1 MTDPHPQM
9 TLEYALKL
17 LKREYGAENVV
28 HWRISNR
35 IGIAAQYPGENKSIS
50 VTLTIEQ
57 AKYLAAHP
65 LNIQDLAAERFPNE
79 WPMDEL

>member
-1 MTDPHPQM
+1 VIDPHPQM

-17 LKREYGAENVV
+17 LRHVYGADYVV
-28 HWRISNR
+28 HWPVSKKIVISANDPS
-35 IGIAAQYPGENKSIS
+35 GGTAS

-65 LNIQDLAAERFPNE
+65 LSIQDLIAERYPVE
-79 WPMDEL
+79 WPTEWR